1 MAWPLL
7 SSRVVEKSDNAEVK
21 SVQLMPKLPLNGP
34 SGHLQAEILLG
45 KSGEFDFRVT
55 SKRLAQ
61 NLSRIPATARLH
73 RPLPPLQENCESR
86 THRQRRTGQAGE
98 FASDLHKIDHLHLVQ
113 SLPDDGTGSHATDQ
127 ADAERPDQGSLQEL
141 GVPERDVT
149 SLMAGTTSSRSLF
162 SSVASSEAS
171 LTSASQVSLRRDA
184 DALGAAGRKRANAI
198 SSRSQRSN
206 VLVGEP
212 EPWVLDRLKACFQ
225 HSFSEVKAQL
235 LEMERVLTGP
245 NKEGDGDD
253 DTPVLAAKKPNRLK
267 EKEKRMKQA
276 EEATAQASQAGEV
289 LHHVASMQAAFE
301 ASGLEGWEQPQH
313 QAEVKAMASTT
324 RSMQLHPLAAS
335 VTTQA
340 IAEASDKDE
349 EEEEENPEEEIATSS
364 DVEAFRSAQM
374 LCFVRRLCGL
384 PLVDLN
390 LHLEAA
396 CRIFCEVLQPLQPPA
411 GVRAARLGDGHGPD
425 LSHATTKFLELQL
438 GQVSV
443 VHSEGSLVDAVEE
456 GFAAMHARTGPP
468 RVVVQHEKREVTWRH
483 RPQQELRKRQAS
495 FKLQKE
501 KLLLEQQN
509 FIKNL
514 QDRRKPAEEEDRAA
528 AFPSTDRRMNTFDCR
543 PDQDLLLVSDIFR
556 DLQPLLHHMTKMTK
570 TEEHSG
576 PSHTN
581 FSLRTDIIRPNE
593 EGRHATAGC
602 HGDTNGAFAIRRKL
616 LSPSLRGFG
625 GFRRNDTCVLWTGS
639 SVVGS
644 GMEGC
649 VDNHVDAICYPP
661 CGWVPGCLLK
671 GWQLAWTI
679 MPDTF
684 RYGPTTETS
693 VSVWQVKIDFVE
705 GRPVAIERQAQVPVK
720 GFAVDCAAH
729 GEPFCIIF
737 WPDMTP
743 PSEYESVGVEVKVS
757 GLTGPAGADSELSF
771 FYQVAPFRQEDM
783 CKKMALEARRLHE
796 VISNQRLWA
805 GSSLPVER
813 PRRLRRASD
822 FLQQHKSALQPMSH
836 ASMDIIVDGV
846 DLTVTIRAPVQA
858 INAELHV
865 VRFGGDEDT
874 VPRAA
879 QAQRLPN
886 WNFLIR
892 VKIPLPRAR
901 YQLRIQPDS
910 PEDGP
915 GLCYSITFNEATRV
929 PALLTSLDEPLAMKF
944 GYAPITSA
952 GQVHGV
958 VLLSPLMFRI
968 PAGTAYFLIWV
979 NKAVALEAEEP
990 EKSTSLTTLFAS
1002 RLGASPPESVQLP
1015 AMMSKGLAKSM
1026 TKDRRS
1032 ALQTL
1037 QAQLSGQFGPYV
1049 QDSSG
1054 DVHLDLS
1061 FKDGKCVRRLHERT
1075 DMPGF
1080 FEGFLTFGQV
1090 DAQSKVKLFL
1100 RLPGK
1105 DARGYKP
1112 RLLCEWLICRAH
1124 GEPLPK
1130 GFT

>member
-1 MAWPLL
+1 
-7 SSRVVEKSDNAEVK
+7 
-21 SVQLMPKLPLNGP
+21 
-34 SGHLQAEILLG
+34 
-45 KSGEFDFRVT
+45 
-55 SKRLAQ
+55 
-61 NLSRIPATARLH
+61 
-73 RPLPPLQENCESR
+73 
-86 THRQRRTGQAGE
+86 
-98 FASDLHKIDHLHLVQ
+98 
-113 SLPDDGTGSHATDQ
+113 
-127 ADAERPDQGSLQEL
+127 
-141 GVPERDVT
+141 
-149 SLMAGTTSSRSLF
+149 
-162 SSVASSEAS
+162 
-171 LTSASQVSLRRDA
+171 
-184 DALGAAGRKRANAI
+184 
-198 SSRSQRSN
+198 
-206 VLVGEP
+206 
-212 EPWVLDRLKACFQ
+212 
-225 HSFSEVKAQL
+225 
-235 LEMERVLTGP
+235 
-245 NKEGDGDD
+245 
-253 DTPVLAAKKPNRLK
+253 
-267 EKEKRMKQA
+267 
-276 EEATAQASQAGEV
+276 
-289 LHHVASMQAAFE
+289 
-301 ASGLEGWEQPQH
+301 
-313 QAEVKAMASTT
+313 
-324 RSMQLHPLAAS
+324 MQLHPLAASAAS

-340 IAEASDKDE
+340 IAESSDKDE
-349 EEEEENPEEEIATSS
+349 EEEEENPEEELATSS
-364 DVEAFRSAQM
+364 DVEAFRSGQM

-390 LHLEAA
+390 LHFEAA

-456 GFAAMHARTGPP
+456 GFAAMHARIGPP
-468 RVVVQHEKREVTWRH
+468 RVVVQCEKREEMWRH
-483 RPQQELRKRQAS
+483 RPQQELKKRQAS
-495 FKLQKE
+495 FKRQKE
-501 KLLLEQQN
+501 KLLLEQQQ
-509 FIKNL
+509 FVKDL
-514 QDRRKPAEEEDRAA
+514 QDRRKPTEEEAA
-528 AFPSTDRRMNTFDCR
+528 AFPSNRRMNTFDCG
-543 PDQDLLLVSDIFR
+543 PDQDLVLVSDIFR
-556 DLQPLLHHMTKMTK
+556 DLQPLLHMTK

-576 PSHTN
+576 PS
-581 FSLRTDIIRPNE
+581 RTILSPQADTTRPNE

-602 HGDTNGAFAIRRKL
+602 HGDTHGAFAIRRKL

-625 GFRRNDTCVLWTGS
+625 AFRRHDTCVLWTGS

-649 VDNHVDAICYPP
+649 VGNHVEAICYPP

-679 MPDTF
+679 MPDSF
-684 RYGPTTETS
+684 RYGPTIATS
-693 VSVWQVKIDFVE
+693 VRVWQAKIDFVE
-705 GRPVAIERQAQVPVK
+705 GKPVAVERQAQVPVK

-737 WPDMTP
+737 WPDITP
-743 PSEYESVGVEVKVS
+743 PSEYESIGLEVKVS
-757 GLTGPAGADSELSF
+757 GLTGPAGPDSELSF

-783 CKKMALEARRLHE
+783 CKKMVLEARRLKE
-796 VISNQRLWA
+796 MISNQRLWA
-805 GSSLPVER
+805 GSSLPVEK

-836 ASMDIIVDGV
+836 PGMDITVDGV
-846 DLTVTIRAPVQA
+846 DLAVTIRAPVQA

-865 VRFGGDEDT
+865 VRFGGDEDI

-910 PEDGP
+910 AEDGS

-944 GYAPITSA
+944 GYAPMTSA

-979 NKAVALEAEEP
+979 NKAVALEAQEP
-990 EKSTSLTTLFAS
+990 EKSTGLTTLFAS

-1015 AMMSKGLAKSM
+1015 AMATSKGLAKSN
-1026 TKDRRS
+1026 KDRRS
-1032 ALQTL
+1032 ALQML

-1061 FKDGKCVRRLHERT
+1061 FKDGKCSILVFCCLQLVYVSSGIGVFCSCDQVTRSLLGASQEVA
-1075 DMPGF
+1075 GN
-1080 FEGFLTFGQV
+1080 GQGIM
-1090 DAQSKVKLFL
+1090 L
-1100 RLPGK
+1100 RNARVLMAVWLP
-1105 DARGYKP
+1105 A
-1112 RLLCEWLICRAH
+1112 
-1124 GEPLPK
+1124 
-1130 GFT
+1130 